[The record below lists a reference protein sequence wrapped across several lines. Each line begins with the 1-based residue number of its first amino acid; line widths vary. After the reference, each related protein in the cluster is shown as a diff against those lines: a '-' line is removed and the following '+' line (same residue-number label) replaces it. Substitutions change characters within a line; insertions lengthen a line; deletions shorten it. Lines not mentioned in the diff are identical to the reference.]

1 MGKYAFFIWAAYG
14 ISAAVLISLTLY
26 LWNDLR
32 VQTRTLARLEAE
44 GGPRRPRAVGPED
57 DPVQERSTA

>member
-14 ISAAVLISLTLY
+14 VSATVLIGLTLY

-32 VQTRTLARLEAE
+32 VQTRTLARLEKE
-44 GGPRRPRAVGPED
+44 GTPRRPKAMGPED
-57 DPVQERSTA
+57 DPVQERAVS